1 MASSEADAKL
11 LVPLRSDGPEA
22 RPSFSEEID
31 EVTEDVRNRAVEGVE
46 SVDENGFNMDTGSD
60 RLVAA
65 IGQRVNVRLE
75 RGVVLAMHYVPIKFD
90 RHQVLGRDV
99 GVRDAVRRDH
109 EAVLVGDPNA
119 EVTLGVLHQTEGLG
133 PLGNRHDLAT
143 YLNLRH
149 RHDCCLLSRSFMS
162 DRSSAG
168 EQPLTKSCGGPE
180 GSKSD
185 A

>member
-1 MASSEADAKL
+1 MVLPNDAEAIPYGVERGRREVARPASKWRSRDKASSSEKL
-11 LVPLRSDGPEA
+11 
-22 RPSFSEEID
+22 D

-60 RLVAA
+60 RLVAT

-119 EVTLGVLHQTEGLG
+119 EVTWAFCTR
-133 PLGNRHDLAT
+133 PRA
-143 YLNLRH
+143 
-149 RHDCCLLSRSFMS
+149 
-162 DRSSAG
+162 SAR
-168 EQPLTKSCGGPE
+168 LVT
-180 GSKSD
+180 
-185 A
+185 AAI

>member
-1 MASSEADAKL
+1 
-11 LVPLRSDGPEA
+11 
-22 RPSFSEEID
+22 
-31 EVTEDVRNRAVEGVE
+31 
-46 SVDENGFNMDTGSD
+46 MDTGSD
-60 RLVAA
+60 RLVAT
-65 IGQRVNVRLE
+65 IGRRVNVRLA
-75 RGVVLAMHYVPIKFD
+75 RGVVLAMHYVPIKID

-99 GVRDAVRRDH
+99 GVRDAVLRDH

-149 RHDCCLLSRSFMS
+149 RHDCCLLSRSFVS

-168 EQPLTKSCGGPE
+168 EQPLTKSCGSPE
-180 GSKSD
+180 GSKSGAGMIHPAVVATALIGTSGRAPSQPARCPAAVD
-185 A
+185 EQMTCRRGS